1 MTSLNMAPITVEQIV
16 QYYTNLLIIQY
27 KGKPKAEATI
37 ALIAEI
43 QAMNNVQ
50 FDVESGFDINT
61 AVGKQLDILGKW
73 IGVNRNYQGTDY
85 PDKVFGFTNYTDADS
100 GQEGFLDYSDYDTKK
115 GTFLTYNEIVGNK
128 QKLNDEDYRIVLR
141 LQIVCN
147 NANMSQSAIDN
158 LLFQYFGNSIIA
170 SSSNQMDLTY
180 FIAESIAKLGIILLK
195 KKVLPKPMA
204 VRVKAINNENGPFFG
219 FVAYGD
225 SLLNAE
231 ADDILEGF
239 SDYSDYTTKEG
250 SFLTYADIIS

>member
-1 MTSLNMAPITVEQIV
+1 MAPITVEQIV

-37 ALIAEI
+37 ALIADI
-43 QAMNNVQ
+43 QAMDNVE

-73 IGVNRNYQGTDY
+73 IGVSRNYQGTDY
-85 PDKVFGFTNYTDADS
+85 PDNTFGFTDYNGADG
-100 GQEGFLDYSDYDTKK
+100 GQEGFSDYSDYDTKE
-115 GTFLTYNEIVGNK
+115 GTFLTYKQIVGNK
-128 QKLNDEDYRIVLR
+128 QKLNDEDYRTILR

-158 LLFQYFGNSIIA
+158 LLFLYFGDQIIA
-170 SSSNQMDLTY
+170 SSNNRMDLTY
-180 FIAESIAKLGIILLK
+180 FIADSIAKLGTILLE

-204 VRVKAINNENGPFFG
+204 VRVNAIDSGNGPFFG

-225 SLLNAE
+225 SLPNAE
-231 ADDILEGF
+231 ADNLLDGF
-239 SDYSDYTTKEG
+239 SDYSDYDTKAG
-250 SFLTYADIIS
+250 SFLTYGDIIA

>member
-1 MTSLNMAPITVEQIV
+1 MAPITVEQIV
-16 QYYTNLLIIQY
+16 EYYKNLLIIQY

-43 QAMNNVQ
+43 QAMDNVE

-73 IGVNRNYQGTDY
+73 LGVNRDYQGTNY
-85 PDKVFGFTNYTDADS
+85 PDNIFGFTDYAGADS
-100 GQEGFLDYSDYDTKK
+100 GQEGFSDYADYTTKV
-115 GTFLTYNEIVGNK
+115 GTFLTYNQIVGNK

-158 LLFQYFGNSIIA
+158 LLFDYFGYGIIA
-170 SSSNQMDLTY
+170 SSDNLMDLTY
-180 FIAESIAKLGIILLK
+180 FISPSVAKLGPVLLE

-204 VRVKAINNENGPFFG
+204 VRVSAIATQDKPIFSL
-219 FVAYGD
+219 VTYGED
-225 SLLNAE
+225 LEQAE
-231 ADDILEGF
+231 IDVLREGF
-239 SDYSDYTTKEG
+239 STYADFDSKLG
-250 SFLTYADIIS
+250 STLTYADLIS